1 MNGIKRRDVSRGSP
15 DNPLCVSICNPKEGI
30 TMMDSMKMSAL
41 VRVSLGHKLTPK
53 YAGTPGVDVDPYK
66 QGV

>member
-1 MNGIKRRDVSRGSP
+1 M
-15 DNPLCVSICNPKEGI
+15 
-30 TMMDSMKMSAL
+30 TDSTKMLAL

-53 YAGTPGVDVDPYK
+53 YACTPGVDVDPYK